1 VSSKYKSDAASST
14 AARSV
19 YSGREREGH
28 IRQIDS
34 KVAAYDR
41 LGRELGRFDDQAAA
55 IAAISAKAEAVS

>member
-34 KVAAYDR
+34 KVVAFDR
-41 LGRELGRFDDQAAA
+41 RGQEIGRYDDQTAA
-55 IAAISAKAEAVS
+55 IAAISAKVAVS